1 MQNSVSDSEL
11 SSTSDS
17 DSNICSSE
25 HDSDTDST
33 YVYDGNIS
41 NDTVSSEV
49 NSIISEQNK
58 SGLNIYY
65 ANADSVL
72 NKCEELQAEIN
83 LKIQTLL

>member
-17 DSNICSSE
+17 DSNISSSE

-72 NKCEELQAEIN
+72 NKREELQAEIN